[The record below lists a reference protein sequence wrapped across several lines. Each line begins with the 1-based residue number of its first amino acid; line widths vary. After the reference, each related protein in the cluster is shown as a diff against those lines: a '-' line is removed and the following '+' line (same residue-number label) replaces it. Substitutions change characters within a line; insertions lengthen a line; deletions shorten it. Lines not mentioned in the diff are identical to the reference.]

1 VDRELLMSEIRYDEA
16 KLRELVLYT
25 AARLR
30 DDRAGGATK
39 LNKVLYF
46 AEFAHMRR
54 TGVPI
59 TGADY
64 QKLPQGPAPRRLRP
78 IRDALVAAGDAE
90 IVSES
95 FLGYEQHRLVP
106 SRVADTSLFT
116 TGELAT
122 VDEVVEDLRDLT
134 AKQVSDL
141 SHAEPGW
148 QLVDDGETI
157 PFAAAF
163 IAPEHVDTPTS
174 EQLSRD
180 VARGRGISIAK

>member
-1 VDRELLMSEIRYDEA
+1 MSEIRYDEG
-16 KLRELVLYT
+16 KLRELVLYV

-54 TGVPI
+54 TGMPI

-78 IRDALVAAGDAE
+78 VRDALIASGDAE
-90 IVSES
+90 IVAES

-106 SRVADTSLFT
+106 IRGADESLFAAE
-116 TGELAT
+116 ELAT
-122 VDEVVEDLRDLT
+122 VDEVLADLRDLT

-157 PFAAAF
+157 PFAAAL

-174 EQLSRD
+174 ERLSHD
-180 VARGRGISIAK
+180 VARRHGVSIAR